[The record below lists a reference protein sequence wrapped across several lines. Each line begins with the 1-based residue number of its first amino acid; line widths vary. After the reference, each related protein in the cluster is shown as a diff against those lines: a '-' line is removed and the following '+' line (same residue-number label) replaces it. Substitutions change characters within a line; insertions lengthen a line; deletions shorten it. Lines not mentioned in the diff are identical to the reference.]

1 MRINIYIFRIL
12 QQSIGFFYIENGQV
26 QYDLELERERI
37 RQEEKERAELERR
50 QWEEEEQKRF
60 NEKEARLKEEEV
72 QLTINIVVRLYNQN
86 SCANV
91 TVFEGPF
98 EQSNLLFTT
107 CSLTFLIFENNEFHN
122 YVFNDRLID

>member
-1 MRINIYIFRIL
+1 LRINIYIFRIL

-37 RQEEKERAELERR
+37 RQEEKQRAELEKR

-60 NEKEARLKEEEV
+60 NEKEARLREEEV

-91 TVFEGPF
+91 TVFEGPS
-98 EQSNLLFTT
+98 E
-107 CSLTFLIFENNEFHN
+107 
-122 YVFNDRLID
+122 